1 MTRKSIASSV
11 SDQMGKLVA
20 HAKLISALTATRMT
34 PTVAKR
40 YKDAHAPSGEA
51 SSWGEPALPVMVH
64 QTCPSG
70 VPRSDP
76 VQACTAGVGSSDG
89 TDSLQVE
96 PGATAVRHHRC
107 SGRRADATAVLRPE
121 TPLAS

>member
-1 MTRKSIASSV
+1 MPRKSIASNV

-34 PTVAKR
+34 PTVATR
-40 YKDAHAPSGEA
+40 YKDAHAPTGGA
-51 SSWGEPALPVMVH
+51 SSWGEPALPVLVH

-76 VQACTAGVGSSDG
+76 VQACTAGVGSSDA
-89 TDSLQVE
+89 TDSLQVNPE
-96 PGATAVRHHRC
+96 QRHEGTTGAPCGGPMPRGS
-107 SGRRADATAVLRPE
+107 SGRRP
-121 TPLAS
+121 

>member
-1 MTRKSIASSV
+1 MTRKSIVSSV

-34 PTVAKR
+34 PNRGNAVQRRTRANR
-40 YKDAHAPSGEA
+40 RGF
-51 SSWGEPALPVMVH
+51 VMVH

-70 VPRSDP
+70 VPKSKDP
-76 VQACTAGVGSSDG
+76 VQACPAGVGSSDG
-89 TDSLQVE
+89 TDSLQVG

-107 SGRRADATAVLRPE
+107 SGRRADATAVL
-121 TPLAS
+121 